1 MAQEN
6 GSIHLPDHT
15 QPSDYS
21 DVQPRSYD
29 PEYISQISSK
39 MQVPHR
45 IAVGPSADRQMNGQ
59 QNIELEAKT
68 QFVGMSVPDKIVL
81 AGDNQ
86 HIGMRQDLAL
96 DLSPNA
102 APAPEGL
109 SYVGLITPPRVLT
122 LEETF
127 PSVDEKQEEEKTKD
141 PILDSERDSNA
152 RHGAANGGLTGVPV
166 PYDPGVSLTDSLLL
180 NEEDE
185 ATLLRTQVAKLM
197 RRMQVIEQDSMRRAQ
212 REMVLYPVILGYF
225 LWKVLGWFVRD
236 R

>member
-1 MAQEN
+1 MAEEN
-6 GSIHLPDHT
+6 GHIHLPDHT

-21 DVQPRSYD
+21 DVQPSSYD

-45 IAVGPSADRQMNGQ
+45 ISVGPGGERQVNGHG
-59 QNIELEAKT
+59 ELDAKT
-68 QFVGMSVPDKIVL
+68 QFVGMSVPDKIVV

-86 HIGMRQDLAL
+86 HIGMRQGLAL

-122 LEETF
+122 LDENFPLVEE
-127 PSVDEKQEEEKTKD
+127 PQE
-141 PILDSERDSNA
+141 DSEAQHQAMEDGKENIA
-152 RHGAANGGLTGVPV
+152 KQDAVKGGLVGLPV
-166 PYDPGVSLTDSLLL
+166 PYDPGVSLHDSLLL

-185 ATLLRTQVAKLM
+185 ATLLRTQVAKLT
-197 RRMQVIEQDSMRRAQ
+197 RRVQVMEQDSRSRAQ
-212 REMVLYPVILGYF
+212 REMVLYPFLLGYF
-225 LWKVLGWFVRD
+225 LWKILGFFARD